1 MRDGRVVRLAQGD
14 YARETR
20 YAADPLAQALAYA
33 DAGAR
38 WLHLVDLDAAREGGY
53 TLLPLLRA
61 IAEDG
66 RLQVQTGGGVRSAT
80 DAQRMFDAGA
90 SRIVVG
96 SLAVQEPQ
104 QVAGWLARFGAERI
118 TIDKQEW
125 RILPDL
131 TSAQPTDA
139 RSEAR
144 RALDDLRAAL
154 RRWLASQ
161 GTVAEYEIAGRR
173 MRFASAEDI
182 LKRIHLAEAEVARE
196 LQDERAASGLA
207 PRRRLL
213 VRY

>member
-1 MRDGRVVRLAQGD
+1 M
-14 YARETR
+14 
-20 YAADPLAQALAYA
+20 
-33 DAGAR
+33 
-38 WLHLVDLDAAREGGY
+38 
-53 TLLPLLRA
+53 
-61 IAEDG
+61 
-66 RLQVQTGGGVRSAT
+66 
-80 DAQRMFDAGA
+80 
-90 SRIVVG
+90 
-96 SLAVQEPQ
+96 QEPTTLQ
-104 QVAGWLARFGAERI
+104 AGDTISWTVELPDYPASSGWSLSYRLINAEAVIDIDATTDPERPGAFRVDIPASTSAGHFAGVYTCVRYVTRGAERI